1 MYRLYGYGIYGYEH
15 ITSSF
20 NLEDI
25 VDNLDRRNYTR
36 HTIIGN
42 EGNGDYVYGILL
54 NDEDYIE
61 FRNNIKGQAKTL
73 K

>member
-1 MYRLYGYGIYGYEH
+1 MYRLYGYGIKGYEH
-15 ITSSF
+15 ILNTY

-25 VDNLDRRNYTR
+25 VDNLDRNSYSR

-42 EGNGDYVYGILL
+42 DGDGDYIYAVLFD
-54 NDEDYIE
+54 DEDYIE
-61 FRNNIKGQAKTL
+61 LKINVKGQAKTL